1 MNNLSNYKKDK
12 NFKKWLKKQDYFY
25 KFSFITKLINL
36 TIKKEKFN
44 NYFFEY
50 YIYQISENISIKE
63 NFSDLITKEIL
74 DLDINNRALFIINVF
89 NFYNKNFTYK
99 KEFEIFLDAY
109 FDYKNSNQ
117 FTIDNEYKLLNF
129 YLNLKDSLLK
139 ARVRNFNAFLI
150 LINKSFYDSKLLK
163 FV

>member
-12 NFKKWLKKQDYFY
+12 NFKKWLKKEDYFY
-25 KFSFITKLINL
+25 KFSFITKLVNL

-63 NFSDLITKEIL
+63 NFSDLIAKEIL
-74 DLDINNRALFIINVF
+74 DLDINNKVLFIINVF

-99 KEFEIFLDAY
+99 KEFEIFLDTY